1 MSDRYSKLFALSENL
16 YSVGAPVVIAA
27 GALQKD
33 NQTGKIFAQLK
44 IRNIQD
50 KTIKAATVKIT
61 PFDTAGKP
69 LGGTIDYQYLDLS
82 AGRDTDFGQKTPVM
96 LKEAATRS
104 FAVSVSEV
112 IFSDNSIWTASNE
125 VWEPLSASITP
136 EKAFADGEL
145 AKQYRA
151 KYGADCKCI
160 FKKEKDLWRC
170 ACGEVNHDSEKNC
183 HKCQREAAAL
193 AALNVEEL
201 KADRDRRLAAE
212 QKKAAEEEAA
222 AAEQAKKTKKIA
234 MIAAPIVVVA
244 IVAAVLISNLVKAQQ
259 EEAARLDAY
268 NAAVALAEAGQFDE
282 AIAAFVGLGDYK
294 DSADKIP
301 ATRYTQAMS
310 LFEAGEYDK
319 AISMFTGLGDYKD
332 SAAKID
338 EIQAE
343 IDAMILAENEAAYEQ
358 AMEYLNEGRKL
369 RDAYEL
375 FSELGD
381 FKDSAEKAEDTYVQS
396 MINTFDGVVGN
407 TAFSYFTENR
417 TTFTLLDEDE
427 INAVIPGNWLICSR
441 SGRGFSSITLTGD
454 GFGDYTY
461 VADSVYHYHW
471 LAEGNTFFYDSYT
484 KNTYAPFDTSDSYN
498 YLELRK
504 VKDGFYIAYR
514 TSGNTSGEPRY
525 LFVRTGT
532 EWADRLIAVSE
543 GNANGTY
550 QVK

>member
-1 MSDRYSKLFALSENL
+1 
-16 YSVGAPVVIAA
+16 
-27 GALQKD
+27 
-33 NQTGKIFAQLK
+33 
-44 IRNIQD
+44 
-50 KTIKAATVKIT
+50 
-61 PFDTAGKP
+61 
-69 LGGTIDYQYLDLS
+69 
-82 AGRDTDFGQKTPVM
+82 
-96 LKEAATRS
+96 
-104 FAVSVSEV
+104 
-112 IFSDNSIWTASNE
+112 
-125 VWEPLSASITP
+125 
-136 EKAFADGEL
+136 
-145 AKQYRA
+145 
-151 KYGADCKCI
+151 
-160 FKKEKDLWRC
+160 
-170 ACGEVNHDSEKNC
+170 
-183 HKCQREAAAL
+183 
-193 AALNVEEL
+193 
-201 KADRDRRLAAE
+201 
-212 QKKAAEEEAA
+212 
-222 AAEQAKKTKKIA
+222 
-234 MIAAPIVVVA
+234 
-244 IVAAVLISNLVKAQQ
+244 
-259 EEAARLDAY
+259 
-268 NAAVALAEAGQFDE
+268 
-282 AIAAFVGLGDYK
+282 
-294 DSADKIP
+294 
-301 ATRYTQAMS
+301 MS

-471 LAEGNTFFYDSYT
+471 LAEGNTFFYDSST